1 MEQTALNAPDP
12 AGIIAGAGA
21 SSFFGLLLGVIMII
35 ALWKI
40 FTKAGQEG
48 WKSLIPIY
56 NTIVLLQ
63 IVGRPW
69 WWILL
74 LLIPLVNLIVL
85 IVVMND
91 LSKAFG
97 HGLGFTLGLL
107 FLSPIFYLILGFGG
121 SRYVLGAPAAAP
133 AAYIPPTAPPA
144 PPASGGYTPP
154 PAPPAV

>member
-1 MEQTALNAPDP
+1 MEQTALNAPDA
-12 AGIIAGAGA
+12 AGIAAA
-21 SSFFGLLLGVIMII
+21 SGTSSLFGLIIGVLMII

-48 WKSLIPIY
+48 WKSIIPIY

-74 LLIPLVNLIVL
+74 LLIPFVNLIVL
-85 IVVMND
+85 IIVMND